1 MKPDLSLRG
10 LTWVLIL
17 INAAFWLAFAF
28 LTAFDLHP
36 GLPDEPWVR
45 WGMTGLALAAS
56 LGLIGLHWLA
66 KRGWSLAYFFL
77 LTMLG
82 LICLVTLLDEFG
94 WTDLIILITH
104 ALCLDLLIRDR
115 EGYLTLSRMN
125 PGS

>member
-1 MKPDLSLRG
+1 MKSNLPPRRMI
-10 LTWVLIL
+10 WALIL

-36 GLPDEPWVR
+36 GLPNETWVR
-45 WGMTGLALAAS
+45 WGMTGLALAAG
-56 LGLIGLHWLA
+56 LGLVGLHWLA
-66 KRGWSLAYFFL
+66 ERGWSLAYFFL

-94 WTDLIILITH
+94 WTDLIVLITH